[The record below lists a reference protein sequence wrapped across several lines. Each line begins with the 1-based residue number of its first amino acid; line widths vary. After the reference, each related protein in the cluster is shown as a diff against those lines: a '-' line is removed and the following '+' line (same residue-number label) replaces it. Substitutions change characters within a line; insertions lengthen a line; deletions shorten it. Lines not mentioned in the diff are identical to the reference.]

1 MFAVVMSKLE
11 GSGLENEQIEQ
22 IHVATPDLGLEPLD
36 IVISDGLNVVE
47 TGENLKL
54 REALM
59 LAG

>member
-22 IHVATPDLGLEPLD
+22 IHVATPSLGLELLDVVILDGLD
-36 IVISDGLNVVE
+36 IVE

-54 REALM
+54 REALV